1 MMIAKVILYKH
12 FLFYI
17 IFIKVGEESHIENFV
32 EDNQISKEIVFLQGL
47 NIIIQLLETPLWGSL
62 KYPKK

>member
-17 IFIKVGEESHIENFV
+17 MFIKVGEESHIENFV
-32 EDNQISKEIVFLQGL
+32 EDN
-47 NIIIQLLETPLWGSL
+47 
-62 KYPKK
+62 